1 MKGMIHEIT
10 DQQVW
15 DKLVEEHNGHPL
27 QLWGWGDVKSA
38 HGWRVTRYQLSESP
52 WVGAQV
58 LFRPL
63 PKGIGSFAYIP
74 RGPIGKWDQSK
85 LDELANIVKNEHK
98 AIVLSIEPDQE
109 EKVVLRGW
117 KKAKNTVMLAQTLKL
132 DLEKSEDE
140 LLEDISAKRRY
151 DIRSSTKKVSE
162 FRQLTTER
170 DLKKCLALYKQ
181 TAKRAGFALHGD
193 DYYKDIHVQLGNHSV
208 ILGAWDEQGELM
220 AFTWFAVSPHVA
232 FELYSGISD
241 KGQKLRANYGL
252 KWWCIQEMKSRGV
265 KHYDFNGLLNDRI
278 STFKRSFASHETTL
292 IGTYDKPLSPLY
304 FVWAHG
310 LPIAKKIIRALKR

>member
-10 DQQVW
+10 DQQAW
-15 DKLVEEHNGHPL
+15 DRLVEEHNGHPL
-27 QLWGWGDVKSA
+27 QLWDWGDVKSA
-38 HGWRVTRYQLSESP
+38 HGWKSVRYQLSESP

-63 PKGIGSFAYIP
+63 PKEVGSFAYIP
-74 RGPIGKWDQSK
+74 RGPVGKWDQSM
-85 LDELANIVKNEHK
+85 LDELASRVKSEHK

-109 EKVVLRGW
+109 ERVALRGW

-132 DLEKSEDE
+132 NLEKSEDE
-140 LLEDISAKRRY
+140 LLDDISAKRRY
-151 DIRSSTKKVSE
+151 DIRTSTKKVSE
-162 FRQLTTER
+162 FRRLTSEE
-170 DLKKCLALYKQ
+170 DLKKCLTLYKQ

-193 DYYKDIHVQLGNHSV
+193 DYYKDIHVKLGDHSV

-220 AFTWFAVSPHVA
+220 AFTWFAVSPQVA

-252 KWWCIQEMKSRGV
+252 KWWCIQEMKRHGV
-265 KHYDFNGLLNDRI
+265 KYYDFNGLLNDGI

-304 FVWAHG
+304 FAWAHG
-310 LPIAKKIIRALKR
+310 LPVAKKIVRALKR